1 MHLLTLH
8 EHGSSNPL
16 GITAN
21 ADRLYMHPYYTF
33 KDLVTI
39 FLFFLVL
46 ALFLF
51 YAPNKLGQTSGMAV
65 QQCKLLNYNIAV
77 CWDSL
82 DITCTRNVSAILV
95 PFSVKINYIADQS
108 AGNQQNTNPGAAT
121 PPRNLSSTATRF
133 ETNSMLGSS
142 ETTRDISDLT
152 LSKSDTKDI
161 HDLDNNENF
170 NYWLAGLID
179 GDGTLSVYKN
189 NAQACEIILGEE
201 DVKTLHKIKERFHG
215 SVLKRSKVKAY
226 RWRVYKKLYVTNV
239 VNSINGK
246 LLTDSKHVQLVKI
259 CNGLNIEPIT
269 NNKISKDNS
278 WFTGFFDAEGYFS
291 IRNNYTLTI
300 SVSQK
305 NKEIL
310 EEIQK
315 VFGIGNIYYDKS
327 WNGYNYVITDLQEI
341 KTMLA
346 YFEQYGLKTIKHT
359 DFITIRRLV
368 LFIERGYHLKN
379 HPLKYRIDNLIK
391 IFKNRKK
398 I

>member
-1 MHLLTLH
+1 MHLITLH

-16 GITAN
+16 GVTAN
-21 ADRLYMHPYYTF
+21 SDRVYMHPYYTF

-46 ALFLF
+46 GLFLF

-65 QQCKLLNYNIAV
+65 QQCKLLNYDIAV

-82 DITCTRNVSAILV
+82 DIISTRNVSAILV
-95 PFSVKINYIADQS
+95 PFSVKIYNITDQS
-108 AGNQQNTNPGAAT
+108 AGNQ
-121 PPRNLSSTATRF
+121 RSFST
-133 ETNSMLGSS
+133 SMGSS
-142 ETTRDISDLT
+142 ETTRDISDLI
-152 LSKSDTKDI
+152 LPKSNLKNTNGLDKD
-161 HDLDNNENF
+161 ENF

-179 GDGTLSVYKN
+179 GDGTLSINKN
-189 NAQACEIILGEE
+189 NVQACEITLGEE
-201 DVKTLHKIKERFHG
+201 NVKTLHKIKERFHG
-215 SVLKRSKVKAY
+215 SILKRSKVKAY
-226 RWRVYKKLYVTNV
+226 RWRVYKKLYVTNI

-246 LLTDSKHVQLVKI
+246 LLTDSKYVQLVKI
-259 CNGLNIEPIT
+259 CNKLNIEPIT

-278 WFTGFFDAEGYFS
+278 WFAGFFDAKGYFS

-300 SVSQK
+300 SVGQK

-315 VFGIGNIYYDKS
+315 VFGIGHIYYDKS
-327 WNGYNYVITDLQEI
+327 WNGYNYVITDLQGI

-346 YFEQYGLKTIKHT
+346 YFEQYPLKTIKHT
-359 DFITIRRLV
+359 DFITIKRLV
-368 LFIERGYHLKN
+368 LFIERGYHLKD
-379 HPLKYRIDNLIK
+379 HLLKYRIDNLIK

>member
-1 MHLLTLH
+1 MHLIAK
-8 EHGSSNPL
+8 EENGSNNPL

-21 ADRLYMHPYYTF
+21 TDMVYLHPYYTF

-39 FLFFLVL
+39 FLFLLVL
-46 ALFLF
+46 GLFLF

-65 QQCKLLNYNIAV
+65 QQSNLLNYNIAV

-82 DITCTRNVSAILV
+82 DIICTRNVSAILV

-108 AGNQQNTNPGAAT
+108 AGNQQNTN
-121 PPRNLSSTATRF
+121 NL
-133 ETNSMLGSS
+133 LGSS

-152 LSKSDTKDI
+152 LSKSDTKKI

-189 NAQACEIILGEE
+189 NAQACEITLGEE

-215 SVLKRSKVKAY
+215 SILKRSKVKAY
-226 RWRVYKKLYVTNV
+226 RWRVYKKLYVTNI

-259 CNGLNIEPIT
+259 CNKLNIEPIT

-278 WFTGFFDAEGYFS
+278 WFAGFFDAEGYFS

-300 SVSQK
+300 SVGQK

-315 VFGIGNIYYDKS
+315 VFGIGHIYYDKS
-327 WNGYNYVITDLQEI
+327 WNGYNYVI
-341 KTMLA
+341 KN
-346 YFEQYGLKTIKHT
+346 LKGSRTI
-359 DFITIRRLV
+359 IV
-368 LFIERGYHLKN
+368 
-379 HPLKYRIDNLIK
+379 
-391 IFKNRKK
+391 
-398 I
+398 

>member
-82 DITCTRNVSAILV
+82 DIICTRNVSAILM

-108 AGNQQNTNPGAAT
+108 AGNQQNTN
-121 PPRNLSSTATRF
+121 N
-133 ETNSMLGSS
+133 MLGSS

-152 LSKSDTKDI
+152 LSKSDTKNI

-189 NAQACEIILGEE
+189 NAQACEIPLGEE

-215 SVLKRSKVKAY
+215 SILKRSKVRAY
-226 RWRVYKKLYVTNV
+226 RWRVSKKQYVTNI

-246 LLTDSKHVQLVKI
+246 LLTDSKHLQLVKI
-259 CNGLNIEPIT
+259 CNKLNIEPIT

-300 SVSQK
+300 SVGQK

-327 WNGYNYVITDLQEI
+327 WNGYNYAITDLQGI
-341 KTMLA
+341 KIMLA
-346 YFEQYGLKTIKHT
+346 YFEQYQLKTIKHA

-368 LFIERGYHLKN
+368 LFIERGYHLKD

>member
-21 ADRLYMHPYYTF
+21 ADRLYMHPYYSF

-65 QQCKLLNYNIAV
+65 QQCKLLNYNIAI

-108 AGNQQNTNPGAAT
+108 AGNQQNN
-121 PPRNLSSTATRF
+121 
-133 ETNSMLGSS
+133 MLGSS

-161 HDLDNNENF
+161 HDLDNDEDF
-170 NYWLAGLID
+170 NYWFAGLID

-189 NAQACEIILGEE
+189 NAQACEITLGEE

-215 SVLKRSKVKAY
+215 SILKRSNVRAY
-226 RWRVYKKLYVTNV
+226 R
-239 VNSINGK
+239 
-246 LLTDSKHVQLVKI
+246 
-259 CNGLNIEPIT
+259 
-269 NNKISKDNS
+269 
-278 WFTGFFDAEGYFS
+278 
-291 IRNNYTLTI
+291 
-300 SVSQK
+300 
-305 NKEIL
+305 
-310 EEIQK
+310 
-315 VFGIGNIYYDKS
+315 
-327 WNGYNYVITDLQEI
+327 
-341 KTMLA
+341 
-346 YFEQYGLKTIKHT
+346 
-359 DFITIRRLV
+359 
-368 LFIERGYHLKN
+368 
-379 HPLKYRIDNLIK
+379 
-391 IFKNRKK
+391 
-398 I
+398 

>member
-1 MHLLTLH
+1 MHLITLH

-16 GITAN
+16 GVTAN
-21 ADRLYMHPYYTF
+21 SDRVYMHPYYTF

-46 ALFLF
+46 GLFLF

-65 QQCKLLNYNIAV
+65 QQCKLLNYDIAV

-82 DITCTRNVSAILV
+82 DRTCTRNVSAILV
-95 PFSVKINYIADQS
+95 PWRFARLGIYPLPGGGKVPFSVKINSIVDQS
-108 AGNQQNTNPGAAT
+108 AGNL
-121 PPRNLSSTATRF
+121 RNFYST
-133 ETNSMLGSS
+133 EGSS

-152 LSKSDTKDI
+152 LSKSNTNDVNDFNKDE
-161 HDLDNNENF
+161 DF

-179 GDGTLSVYKN
+179 GDGTLSIYKN
-189 NAQACEIILGEE
+189 NAQVCEITLGEE
-201 DVKTLHKIKERFHG
+201 DVKTLHKIKQKFHG

-226 RWRVYKKLYVTNV
+226 RWRVSKKLYVTEV
-239 VNSINGK
+239 INSINGK
-246 LLTDSKHVQLVKI
+246 LLTDSKRAQLIKV
-259 CNGLNIEPIT
+259 CNKLNIEPIT
-269 NNKISKDNS
+269 NNKISKNNS

-300 SVSQK
+300 SVGQK
-305 NKEIL
+305 SKEIL

-315 VFGIGNIYYDKS
+315 VFGVGNIYYDKS
-327 WNGYNYVITDLQEI
+327 WNGYNYVITDLQGI

-346 YFEQYGLKTIKHT
+346 YFERYPLKTIKHP

-379 HPLKYRIDNLIK
+379 HPLKDRIDNLIK

-398 I
+398 R

>member
-1 MHLLTLH
+1 MHLITLH

-16 GITAN
+16 GVTAN

-46 ALFLF
+46 GLFLF

-65 QQCKLLNYNIAV
+65 QQCKLLNYDIAV

-82 DITCTRNVSAILV
+82 DRICTRNVSAILV
-95 PFSVKINYIADQS
+95 PFSVKINSIVDQS
-108 AGNQQNTNPGAAT
+108 AGNL
-121 PPRNLSSTATRF
+121 RNFYSTK
-133 ETNSMLGSS
+133 GSS

-152 LSKSDTKDI
+152 LYKSNTNDVNDLNKDE
-161 HDLDNNENF
+161 DF

-179 GDGTLSVYKN
+179 GDGTLSIYKS
-189 NAQACEIILGEE
+189 NAQVCEITLGEE
-201 DVKTLHKIKERFHG
+201 DVKTLYKIKQRFHG

-226 RWRVYKKLYVTNV
+226 RWRVSKKLYVTDV
-239 VNSINGK
+239 INSINGK
-246 LLTDSKHVQLVKI
+246 LLTDSKRAQLIKV
-259 CNGLNIEPIT
+259 CNKLNIEPII
-269 NNKISKDNS
+269 NNKISKNNS

-305 NKEIL
+305 SKEIL

-315 VFGIGNIYYDKS
+315 VFGVGNIYYDKS
-327 WNGYNYVITDLQEI
+327 WNGYNYVITDLQGI

-346 YFEQYGLKTIKHT
+346 YFEKYPLKTIKHP

>member
-21 ADRLYMHPYYTF
+21 ADRLYMHPYYSF

-65 QQCKLLNYNIAV
+65 QQCKLLNYNIAI

-108 AGNQQNTNPGAAT
+108 AGNQQNN
-121 PPRNLSSTATRF
+121 
-133 ETNSMLGSS
+133 MLGSS

-161 HDLDNNENF
+161 HDLDNDEDF
-170 NYWLAGLID
+170 NYWFAGLID

-189 NAQACEIILGEE
+189 NAQACEITLGEE

-215 SVLKRSKVKAY
+215 SILKRSNVRAY
-226 RWRVYKKLYVTNV
+226 RWRVYKKQYVTNI

-246 LLTDSKHVQLVKI
+246 LLTDSKHLQLVKI
-259 CNGLNIEPIT
+259 CNKLNIEPIT

-291 IRNNYTLTI
+291 IRNHYTLTI
-300 SVSQK
+300 SVGQK

-327 WNGYNYVITDLQEI
+327 WNGYNYAITDLQGI
-341 KTMLA
+341 KIMLA
-346 YFEQYGLKTIKHT
+346 YFEQYQLKTIKHA

-368 LFIERGYHLKN
+368 LFIERGYHLKD